1 VSKVFRA
8 LRALKT
14 LDNYMSW
21 YAIYT
26 RPRHEKKVD
35 VQLKDKDI
43 ETFLPL
49 ITRKRQWKDRKKNVE
64 MPLFSSYLF
73 VNFEYK
79 YRFDILET
87 DGVVKIVNFNG
98 VPAVVPDW
106 QIESLRQMLTF
117 PKAIQLESYI
127 QPGEIVEVTEG
138 PMRGMKGT
146 VVNRKNSNRLVLT
159 IEGIMQSVSVEVDE
173 YILKKVK
180 NKDK

>member
-1 VSKVFRA
+1 
-8 LRALKT
+8 
-14 LDNYMSW
+14 MSW

-26 RPRHEKKVD
+26 KPRHEKKVNAK
-35 VQLKDKDI
+35 LTDKNI

-79 YRFDILET
+79 YRFDVLET
-87 DGVVKIVNFNG
+87 DGVVKIINFNG

-106 QIESLRQMLTF
+106 QIESLRQMLTN
-117 PKAIQLESYI
+117 PKTLQLESYI
-127 QPGEIVEVTEG
+127 QPGELVEVTEG
-138 PMRGMKGT
+138 PMQGMRGT
-146 VVNRKNSNRLVLT
+146 VVLRKNSNRLVLS

-173 YILKKVK
+173 FVLKKIK
-180 NKDK
+180 NNDK